1 MQIACHTIVTPWH
14 WVSCA
19 IICSLLTRVTY
30 INDRG
35 GEEGAVL
42 ASQWISPK
50 PYAPAVHNVVQGLTL
65 DRAKFWMEGLDKA
78 MILFH
83 DWAWD
88 ASIMLDDEQRAVFR
102 AFKAATWD
110 LRLLVRAALLSK
122 QKSDPAAIDPCV
134 TEA

>member
-1 MQIACHTIVTPWH
+1 
-14 WVSCA
+14 
-19 IICSLLTRVTY
+19 
-30 INDRG
+30 
-35 GEEGAVL
+35 
-42 ASQWISPK
+42 
-50 PYAPAVHNVVQGLTL
+50 
-65 DRAKFWMEGLDKA
+65 

-88 ASIMLDDEQRAVFR
+88 VSVMLDDEQRSVFR

-122 QKSDPAAIDPCV
+122 QKTDLAATDPCV